1 MSPRRFKRRIYIIVA
16 SGRSALTFCA
26 ATSASSAWTTIRS
39 AFPFTLSPTVN
50 CQDILE
56 PSKVARGGARPITPP
71 ARSEDVHLA
80 SLHRCWGAAQHHKY
94 RERTG
99 AGSSGLPTGT
109 CLSDPVGGPLET
121 GIDGI
126 TGLQAQRAF
135 SFTRFLYRGLL
146 LPLVFLWLSALVSS
160 PEKEKLVKSP
170 WLTDR

>member
-1 MSPRRFKRRIYIIVA
+1 VSPRRFKRRTYIIVA
-16 SGRSALTFCA
+16 SGRSTLTFSA
-26 ATSASSAWTTIRS
+26 ATSVSSAWTTIRS

-99 AGSSGLPTGT
+99 AGSSGIRPPKFCRVGLIRGHPVRWQVVEHHSASSSSTRAVGRHLVWPARTGSLPQ
-109 CLSDPVGGPLET
+109 LSRSRL
-121 GIDGI
+121 
-126 TGLQAQRAF
+126 
-135 SFTRFLYRGLL
+135 
-146 LPLVFLWLSALVSS
+146 
-160 PEKEKLVKSP
+160 
-170 WLTDR
+170 

>member
-1 MSPRRFKRRIYIIVA
+1 MSPRRFKRRTYIIVA
-16 SGRSALTFCA
+16 SGRSTLTFSA
-26 ATSASSAWTTIRS
+26 ATSVSSAWTTIRS

-56 PSKVARGGARPITPP
+56 PSKVREGRSPHHSASQERGRAPGKLAPLLGCRPAPQVSR
-71 ARSEDVHLA
+71 A
-80 SLHRCWGAAQHHKY
+80 HRCRKF
-94 RERTG
+94 RN
-99 AGSSGLPTGT
+99 STGT

-146 LPLVFLWLSALVSS
+146 LPLVFLWLSAHVSS
-160 PEKEKLVKSP
+160 PEKEKLEKSP